1 MGIFSKLSRFRQS
14 AFKTL
19 YSENIYY
26 DKLKEIAITLYK
38 WVNLPEEIDARFL
51 ELSLFECGEIVF
63 AQDEVTGLYFV
74 MRNVNAGKLDKYDRP
89 IYRRL
94 YANNGLNLERTSAD
108 SVIIYNNVL
117 RTSSVPVTRYYS
129 DRFHFYD
136 QIIDVNVNAQKTPVL
151 IRCSENERLSV
162 ENLYLKYEGGQPI
175 IFGDK
180 ALSNKPIDVLKTD
193 APFVADKIYDMKVK
207 YWNEFLT
214 FFGVSNV
221 NINKKERLTTDEV
234 NRQLGGA
241 IAARGSGMLA
251 RKEACKEINRMFNL
265 DIDVVFNEDYQL
277 KVNDP
282 DDELLD
288 ENTLEDDNG
297 GELNE

>member
-1 MGIFSKLSRFRQS
+1 MGIFSRLSRFRQS

-26 DKLKEIAITLYK
+26 DKLKEIAITLFK

-117 RTSSVPVTRYYS
+117 RTSSVPITRYYS

-136 QIIDVNVNAQKTPVL
+136 QIVDVNVNAQKTPVL

-282 DDELLD
+282 DDELID
-288 ENTLEDDNG
+288 ENQVDDENG
-297 GELNE
+297 GAFDE

>member
-1 MGIFSKLSRFRQS
+1 MGIFSRLSRFRQS

-26 DKLKEIAITLYK
+26 DKLKEIAITLFK

-117 RTSSVPVTRYYS
+117 RTSSVPITRYYS

-136 QIIDVNVNAQKTPVL
+136 QIVDVNVNAQKTPVL

-288 ENTLEDDNG
+288 ENVIDDENG
-297 GELNE
+297 GAFDE

>member
-288 ENTLEDDNG
+288 ENTLEDENG
-297 GELNE
+297 GDLNE

>member
-1 MGIFSKLSRFRQS
+1 MGIFSRLSRFRQS

-26 DKLKEIAITLYK
+26 DKLKEIAITLFK

-74 MRNVNAGKLDKYDRP
+74 MRNVNAGQLDKYDRP

-117 RTSSVPVTRYYS
+117 RTSSVPITRYYS

-136 QIIDVNVNAQKTPVL
+136 QIVDVNVNAQKTPVL

-251 RKEACKEINRMFNL
+251 RKEACKEINRMFDL

-282 DDELLD
+282 DDELID
-288 ENTLEDDNG
+288 ENQVDDENG
-297 GELNE
+297 GAFDE

>member
-1 MGIFSKLSRFRQS
+1 M
-14 AFKTL
+14 
-19 YSENIYY
+19 
-26 DKLKEIAITLYK
+26 
-38 WVNLPEEIDARFL
+38 NLPDEIDARFL

-74 MRNVNAGKLDKYDRP
+74 MRNVNAGQLDKYDRP

-117 RTSSVPVTRYYS
+117 RTSSVPITRYYS

-136 QIIDVNVNAQKTPVL
+136 QIVDVNVNAQKTPVL

-282 DDELLD
+282 DDELID
-288 ENTLEDDNG
+288 ENQVDDENG
-297 GELNE
+297 GAFDE